1 MSINIINGREIAKE
15 FLITLKCQAEE
26 LIAQGVIPKLTIILI
41 GDNPASKLYV
51 KNKQARAKDLGV
63 VVEIEQFPNEAS
75 TQEVVATIKK
85 LNQDNSNHGIIV
97 QLPISQ
103 HMDRQT
109 IIEYIDPCKDVDGF
123 NPVNIGRACLHNED
137 AFIPCTPLGILHLIN
152 NIPNTANQHVVII
165 GRSMIVGKPLAN
177 LLLNHDFT
185 VTICHS
191 KTKDLINIT
200 SKADI
205 VITAVGIAKKF
216 TEEYFSPGQLVIDV
230 GINEVYSPNGLYSFV
245 GDVDFDRV
253 KNIVNYISPVP
264 GGVGPMTIAY
274 LIYNTIKAARMTL
287 LQNS

>member
-1 MSINIINGREIAKE
+1 MNINIIDGREIAKE
-15 FLITLKCQAEE
+15 FLQILKFQAEE
-26 LIAQGVIPKLTIILI
+26 LIAQGVTPKLTIILI

-51 KNKQARAKDLGV
+51 KNKQARAKELGV
-63 VVEIEQFPNEAS
+63 IVNIEQFTNEAL
-75 TQEVVATIKK
+75 TQEIVATIKK
-85 LNQDNSNHGIIV
+85 LNQDTSNHGIIV

-103 HMDRQT
+103 HMDKQV
-109 IIEYIDPCKDVDGF
+109 IIETIDPCKDVDGF
-123 NPVNIGRACLHNED
+123 TPVNIGRACLNHKD

-152 NIPNTANQHVVII
+152 TIPNSKNKHAVII

-205 VITAVGIAKKF
+205 VITAVGVPKKF
-216 TEEYFSPGQLVIDV
+216 TEEYFSPGQIVIDV
-230 GINEVYSPNGLYSFV
+230 GINEFYSENGVCSFV

-253 KNIVNYISPVP
+253 KNIVEYISPVP
-264 GGVGPMTIAY
+264 KGVGPMTIAY